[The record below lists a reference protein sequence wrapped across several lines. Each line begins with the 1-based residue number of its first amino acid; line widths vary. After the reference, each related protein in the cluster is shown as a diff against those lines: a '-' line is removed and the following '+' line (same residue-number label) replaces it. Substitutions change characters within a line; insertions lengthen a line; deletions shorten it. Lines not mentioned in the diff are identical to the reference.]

1 MLTIEQSVREIEG
14 LTPESLTPE
23 ILQSDEPL
31 LLKGIVSCWP
41 LVKAAGESTHAAAEY
56 LRGFYEGT
64 TVGAFSEPA
73 DIDGRVFY
81 NDDMSGFNYQRSM
94 LKLDQVLDDVLKYQ
108 DEVAAPMFYVGS
120 TTVDNCLPGF
130 RLENDVELGGLQA
143 LASIWLGN
151 RSRIA
156 AHFDVP
162 DNLACVAAGQ
172 RRFTL
177 FPPNQLPNLYV
188 GPLDFNPA
196 GQAISLVD
204 FADPDFEQFPR
215 FATALKHAQVAEM
228 QAGDAIFIP
237 SMWWHHEEAMASF
250 NVLINYWLRR
260 TPAYLGMPM
269 NVLNHGIMAIR
280 ELPPEQKAAWQEPF
294 RYYVFESAEATAAH
308 IPEQRRGMLAPH
320 DDTSAR
326 RLRAEILNNL
336 NR

>member
-1 MLTIEQSVREIEG
+1 
-14 LTPESLTPE
+14 
-23 ILQSDEPL
+23 
-31 LLKGIVSCWP
+31 
-41 LVKAAGESTHAAAEY
+41 
-56 LRGFYEGT
+56 
-64 TVGAFSEPA
+64 
-73 DIDGRVFY
+73 
-81 NDDMSGFNYQRSM
+81 
-94 LKLDQVLDDVLKYQ
+94 
-108 DEVAAPMFYVGS
+108 
-120 TTVDNCLPGF
+120 
-130 RLENDVELGGLQA
+130 
-143 LASIWLGN
+143 
-151 RSRIA
+151 
-156 AHFDVP
+156 
-162 DNLACVAAGQ
+162 VAAGQ

-237 SMWWHHEEAMASF
+237 SMWWHHVEAMASF
-250 NVLINYWLRR
+250 NVLINYWWRR

-280 ELPPEQKAAWQEPF
+280 ELPPEQKAAWQELF